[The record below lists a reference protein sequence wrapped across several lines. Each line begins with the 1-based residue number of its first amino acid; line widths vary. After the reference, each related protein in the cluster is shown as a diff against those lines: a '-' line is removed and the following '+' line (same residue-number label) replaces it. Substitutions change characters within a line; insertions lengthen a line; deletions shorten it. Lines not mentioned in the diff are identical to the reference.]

1 MTTQANK
8 AIAHRV
14 FDEVWSQ
21 GRFGVADHILAPD
34 FIGRPGGL
42 GEPLEGA
49 AAAKEFIARL
59 REGFPDITFRVDEM
73 IAEGDTV
80 ATRWTATGTNDGEF
94 MGYEPTEREATIRG
108 MSFFRFVNGVI
119 AEGWTQLDTL
129 GLMKAVG
136 AVREPART

>member
-1 MTTQANK
+1 MSVQANK
-8 AIAHRV
+8 ALTHRV

-21 GRFGVADHILAPD
+21 GRLEVADKILSPD

-42 GEPLEGA
+42 GEPLVGPM
-49 AAAKEFIARL
+49 AAKEFIGRL
-59 REGFPDITFRVDEM
+59 REGFPDLTFRVDEM

-80 ATRWTATGTNDGEF
+80 AARWTATGTNDGEF
-94 MGYEPTEREATIRG
+94 MGYDPTEQRTTIG
-108 MSFFRFVNGVI
+108 GVTFFRFEDGVI

-136 AVREPART
+136 AMREPARA